1 MLLDEFDIFEKIGLS
16 LGYMTKKIY
25 LCGKF
30 NHGDYMN
37 WLKSLFFGSGV
48 PHSIF
53 ILTLAI
59 ACGIYLSHRLKFKGI
74 TLGIT
79 WILFCAIAMSHF
91 GMHLDPVVETFS
103 KDFGLILFVYSIG
116 LQVGPSFFSSFGKGG
131 IKLNILAMSAVIL
144 SCLTAYIIHLI
155 SGEDIATM
163 TGVLFGAVT
172 NTPGL
177 GAAEQAFADI
187 TGTTNAD
194 IASGYAM
201 AYPLGVVGI
210 ILSLL
215 AMRWIFRINIDKEKE
230 QIAAES
236 EVQKEIEHI
245 DILLANPQVEGA
257 SIRDLSA
264 LCNMNLIVSRLV
276 RPDGEDELPDVDT
289 ILHVGDRIR
298 IVIDQ
303 EHKKSVLLLGMETTI
318 QTDNKQQA
326 HLVSRNIIVTKPELN
341 GKRIG
346 DLNIR
351 STYHVSI
358 TRIRRAGIEL
368 LATRDLYLQ
377 LGDKI
382 TVVGEERAVNKIESL
397 FGNST
402 KRLDMPNLV
411 SIFVGI
417 ALGVALG
424 LLPIALPGLSQ
435 PFKLG
440 LAGGS
445 LIVAILMSC
454 FGPKLHIVTYTT
466 SSANL
471 MIREIGIAMFLAAV
485 GFGAGKTFIQT
496 LVEGGYVWIGYGV
509 IITLIPLLIIGVIGR
524 KWLKLDYFT
533 LMGLLAGSTT
543 NPPAL
548 SYATTLTTS
557 NDRAAVS
564 YSTVYPLTMFL
575 RVLTGQLMILL
586 FL

>member
-1 MLLDEFDIFEKIGLS
+1 
-16 LGYMTKKIY
+16 
-25 LCGKF
+25 
-30 NHGDYMN
+30 MN
-37 WLKSLFFGSGV
+37 WLNSLFFGTGV

-53 ILTLAI
+53 ILTIAI
-59 ACGIYLSHRLKFKGI
+59 AVGIYLSHRLKFKGI

-91 GMHLDPVVETFS
+91 GMHLDPVVETFA

-131 IKLNILAMSAVIL
+131 IKLNMLAISIVLL
-144 SCLTAYIIHLI
+144 SCVVAYLIHLF

-177 GAAEQAFADI
+177 GAAQQAFTDI
-187 TGTTNAD
+187 TGEQNAN

-201 AYPLGVVGI
+201 AYPLGVVSI

-215 AMRWIFRINIDKEKE
+215 AMRWFFKIRLDKEE
-230 QIAAES
+230 ERLAAEN
-236 EVQKEIEHI
+236 EVQKEIEYI
-245 DILLANPQVEGA
+245 DLLLTNPQVEGA
-257 SIRDLSA
+257 NIRDLSQ
-264 LCNMNLIVSRLV
+264 LCHFHLIVSRLV
-276 RPDGEDELPDVDT
+276 RPNGDDELPDVDT
-289 ILHVGDRIR
+289 VLHVGDRIR
-298 IVIDQ
+298 VVVDK
-303 EHKKSVLLLGMETTI
+303 ENEKSVLLLGMETSLP
-318 QTDNKQQA
+318 TDHKAQA
-326 HLVSRNIIVTKPELN
+326 HLVSRHVIVTKPELN

-346 DLNIR
+346 DLNVR
-351 STYHVSI
+351 ATYHVSI

-377 LGDKI
+377 LGDRM
-382 TVVGEERAVNKIESL
+382 TVVGEERAVDKVEKL

-402 KRLDMPNLV
+402 KKLDIPNLA
-411 SIFVGI
+411 SIFLGL
-417 ALGVALG
+417 ALGVAAG
-424 LLPIALPGLSQ
+424 MLPIALPGLAQ

-440 LAGGS
+440 IAGGS
-445 LIVAILMSC
+445 LIVAILLSC
-454 FGPKLHIVTYTT
+454 FGPKMHIVTYTT

-485 GFGAGKTFIQT
+485 GFGAGKTFIPT
-496 LVEGGYVWIGYGV
+496 LLDGGYAWIGYGV
-509 IITLIPLLIIGVIGR
+509 IITLVPLLLMGVVGR
-524 KWLKLDYFT
+524 LWLKLDYFT
-533 LMGLLAGSTT
+533 LMGVLAGSTT

-548 SYATTLTTS
+548 AYATTVSST
-557 NDRAAVS
+557 NDRAAVA

>member
-1 MLLDEFDIFEKIGLS
+1 
-16 LGYMTKKIY
+16 
-25 LCGKF
+25 
-30 NHGDYMN
+30 MN
-37 WLKSLFFGSGV
+37 WLDSLFFGTGV

-53 ILTLAI
+53 VLTLAI
-59 ACGIYLSHRLKFKGI
+59 ACGIFLSHRLKFKGI

-79 WILFCAIAMSHF
+79 WILFCAIAFAHF
-91 GMHLDPVVETFS
+91 GMHIDPMVESFA

-131 IKLNILAMSAVIL
+131 IKLNLLAMSVVLLGCA
-144 SCLTAYIIHLI
+144 TAYAIHRI
-155 SGEDIATM
+155 SGVDIATM

-177 GAAEQAFADI
+177 GAAQQAFSDI
-187 TGTTNAD
+187 TGATNPN

-210 ILSLL
+210 ILVLL
-215 AMRWIFRINIDKEKE
+215 IMRWVFRIRLDKEE
-230 QIAAES
+230 ERVLAES
-236 EVQKEIEHI
+236 EAPREIEYI
-245 DILLANPQVEGA
+245 DILLTNPQVEGA
-257 SIRDLSA
+257 HVRDLSQ
-264 LCNMNLIVSRLV
+264 LCHMNLIVSRLI
-276 RPDGEDELPDVDT
+276 RPNGEDELPDVDT

-298 IVIDQ
+298 VVVDM
-303 EHKKSVLLLGMETTI
+303 ENKKSVLLLGMETSLP
-318 QTDNKQQA
+318 TDHKAQA
-326 HLVSRNIIVTKPELN
+326 HLVSRHIVVTKSELN

-346 DLNIR
+346 DLNVR
-351 STYHVSI
+351 ATYHVSI

-377 LGDKI
+377 LGDRI
-382 TVVGEERAVNKIESL
+382 TVVGEERAVDKVEKL
-397 FGNST
+397 FGNSA
-402 KRLDMPNLV
+402 KRLDIPNLA
-411 SIFVGI
+411 SIFLGI
-417 ALGVALG
+417 AIGVAFG
-424 LLPIALPGLSQ
+424 MLPIVLPGLSQ

-440 LAGGS
+440 IAGGS
-445 LIVAILMSC
+445 LIVAILLGC
-454 FGPKLHIVTYTT
+454 FGPKMHIITYTT

-485 GFGAGKTFIQT
+485 GFGAGKTFIPT
-496 LVEGGYVWIGYGV
+496 LLDGGYVWIGYGV
-509 IITLIPLLIIGVIGR
+509 IITLLPLLIIGILGR

-548 SYATTLTTS
+548 SYATTLSTS

>member
-1 MLLDEFDIFEKIGLS
+1 MD
-16 LGYMTKKIY
+16 
-25 LCGKF
+25 
-30 NHGDYMN
+30 
-37 WLKSLFFGSGV
+37 WLNSLFFGTGV

-59 ACGIYLSHRLKFKGI
+59 ACGISLSHRLKFKGI

-91 GMHLDPVVETFS
+91 GMHLDPMVETFA

-131 IKLNILAMSAVIL
+131 IKLNILALSIVLLGCITTYVISLL
-144 SCLTAYIIHLI
+144 S
-155 SGEDIATM
+155 GVDIATM

-177 GAAEQAFADI
+177 GAAQQAFSDI
-187 TGTTNAD
+187 TGASNPN

-210 ILSLL
+210 IAVIL
-215 AMRWIFRINIDKEKE
+215 AMRWFFRIKLDKEE
-230 QIAAES
+230 ARVMAES
-236 EVQKEIEHI
+236 EVQKEVEFI
-245 DILLANPQVEGA
+245 DVLLTNPQVEGA
-257 SIRDLSA
+257 HIRELGQ
-264 LCNMNLIVSRLV
+264 LCHMNLIVSRLL
-276 RPDGEDELPDVDT
+276 RPNGEDELPDVET
-289 ILHVGDRIR
+289 VLHVGDRIR
-298 IVIDQ
+298 VVVDK
-303 EHKKSVLLLGMETTI
+303 ENEKSVLLLGMETTLP
-318 QTDNKQQA
+318 TDHKAQA
-326 HLVSRNIIVTKPELN
+326 HLVSRHVIVTKPELN

-346 DLNIR
+346 DLNVR
-351 STYHVSI
+351 ATYHVSI
-358 TRIRRAGIEL
+358 TRIRRAGVEL

-377 LGDKI
+377 LGDRI
-382 TVVGEERAVNKIESL
+382 TVVGEERAVDKVESL

-402 KRLDMPNLV
+402 KRLDIPNLA
-411 SIFVGI
+411 SIFLGI
-417 ALGVALG
+417 ALGVLAG
-424 LLPIALPGLSQ
+424 VVPIMLPGLAQ

-440 LAGGS
+440 IAGGS
-445 LIVAILMSC
+445 LIIAILMSC
-454 FGPKLHIVTYTT
+454 FGPKMHIITYTT

-485 GFGAGKTFIQT
+485 GFGAGKTFIPT
-496 LVEGGYVWIGYGV
+496 LLDGGYVWIGYGV
-509 IITLIPLLIIGVIGR
+509 IITLLPLLLVGVVAR
-524 KWLKLDYFT
+524 LWLKLDYFT

-548 SYATTLTTS
+548 AYATTVS
-557 NDRAAVS
+557 SANDRAAVA

>member
-1 MLLDEFDIFEKIGLS
+1 
-16 LGYMTKKIY
+16 
-25 LCGKF
+25 
-30 NHGDYMN
+30 MN
-37 WLKSLFFGSGV
+37 WLDSLFFGTGV

-53 ILTLAI
+53 ILTIAI
-59 ACGIYLSHRLKFKGI
+59 AAGISLSHRLKFKGI

-91 GMHLDPVVETFS
+91 GMHLDPVVETFA

-131 IKLNILAMSAVIL
+131 IKLNLLAMTIVFL
-144 SCLTAYIIHLI
+144 SCATAYIIHLL

-177 GAAEQAFADI
+177 GAAQQAFTDI
-187 TGTTNAD
+187 TGTMNPN

-210 ILSLL
+210 ITALL
-215 AMRWIFRINIDKEKE
+215 AMRWFFHIKLDKEE
-230 QIAAES
+230 ERVVAES
-236 EVQKEIEHI
+236 TAQKEIEYI

-257 SIRDLSA
+257 HIRELGQ
-264 LCNMNLIVSRLV
+264 LCHMNLIVSRLV
-276 RPDGEDELPDVDT
+276 RPNGEDELPDVDT

-298 IVIDQ
+298 VVVDK
-303 EHKKSVLLLGMETTI
+303 ENKKSVLLLGMETSLPT
-318 QTDNKQQA
+318 NEKAHA
-326 HLVSRNIIVTKPELN
+326 HLVSRHVVVTKPELN

-346 DLNIR
+346 DLNVR
-351 STYHVSI
+351 ATYHVSI

-377 LGDKI
+377 LGDRI
-382 TVVGEERAVNKIESL
+382 TVVGEERAVDKVEKL

-402 KRLDMPNLV
+402 RRLDIPNLA
-411 SIFVGI
+411 SIFLGL
-417 ALGVALG
+417 ALGVAAG
-424 LLPIALPGLSQ
+424 VLPIMLPGLAQ

-440 LAGGS
+440 IAGGS

-454 FGPKLHIVTYTT
+454 FGPKMHIITYTT

-485 GFGAGKTFIQT
+485 GFGAGKTFLPT
-496 LVEGGYVWIGYGV
+496 LLEGGYVWIGYGV
-509 IITLIPLLIIGVIGR
+509 IITLLPLLLVGLIAR
-524 KWLKLDYFT
+524 WWLKLDYFS

-548 SYATTLTTS
+548 AYATTVS
-557 NDRAAVS
+557 SANDRAAVA

>member
-1 MLLDEFDIFEKIGLS
+1 
-16 LGYMTKKIY
+16 
-25 LCGKF
+25 
-30 NHGDYMN
+30 MN
-37 WLKSLFFGSGV
+37 WLDSLFFGTGV

-53 ILTLAI
+53 ILTIAI
-59 ACGIYLSHRLKFKGI
+59 AAGISLSHRLKFKGI

-91 GMHLDPVVETFS
+91 GMHLDPVVETFA

-131 IKLNILAMSAVIL
+131 IKLNLLAMTIVFL
-144 SCLTAYIIHLI
+144 SCATAYIIHLL

-177 GAAEQAFADI
+177 GAAQQAFTDI
-187 TGTTNAD
+187 TGTMNPN

-210 ILSLL
+210 ITALL
-215 AMRWIFRINIDKEKE
+215 AMRWFFHIKLDKEE
-230 QIAAES
+230 ERVVAES
-236 EVQKEIEHI
+236 TAQKEIEYI

-257 SIRDLSA
+257 HIRELGQ
-264 LCNMNLIVSRLV
+264 LCHMNLIVSRLV
-276 RPDGEDELPDVDT
+276 RPNGEDELPDVDT

-298 IVIDQ
+298 VVVDK
-303 EHKKSVLLLGMETTI
+303 ENKKSVLLLGMETSLPT
-318 QTDNKQQA
+318 NEKAHA
-326 HLVSRNIIVTKPELN
+326 HLVSRHVVVTKPELN

-346 DLNIR
+346 DLNVR
-351 STYHVSI
+351 ATYHVSI

-377 LGDKI
+377 LGDRI
-382 TVVGEERAVNKIESL
+382 TVVGEERAVDKVEKL

-402 KRLDMPNLV
+402 KRLDIPNLA
-411 SIFVGI
+411 SIFLGL
-417 ALGVALG
+417 ALGVAAG
-424 LLPIALPGLSQ
+424 VLPIMLPGLAQ

-440 LAGGS
+440 IAGGS

-454 FGPKLHIVTYTT
+454 FGPKMHIITYTT

-485 GFGAGKTFIQT
+485 GFGAGKTFLPT
-496 LVEGGYVWIGYGV
+496 LLEGGYVWIGYGV
-509 IITLIPLLIIGVIGR
+509 IITLLPLLLVGLIAR
-524 KWLKLDYFT
+524 WWLKLDYFS

-548 SYATTLTTS
+548 AYATTVS
-557 NDRAAVS
+557 SANDCAAVA